1 LGGFTSLPNPSFL
14 HPIIILFITNRL
26 TALGPSVR
34 IFLILILPNAI
45 IPSGEKMRLKDKKA
59 IVTGAGQG
67 IGRSIALKLAQEGA
81 NIVIAEVNPDTGTQT
96 AREVEALGRRGLFI
110 AVDVANQ
117 KQVQTMVDQVL
128 RAWRGIDILVNNA
141 GLDRPS
147 TLLKVKEE
155 DWETVLGVHL
165 KGTLNCIQ
173 AVAPNMIENG
183 YGKIINTSSVWGK
196 SGAVSEICY
205 SSAKAGIIGLTKSV
219 ARELGRYQINVNV
232 VLPGFILTPTVSKMA
247 EKYRNMII
255 ENTPLKRGGQPEEV
269 ANVVAFL
276 ASDEASFM
284 TGAMV
289 EVSGG
294 WNM

>member
-1 LGGFTSLPNPSFL
+1 
-14 HPIIILFITNRL
+14 
-26 TALGPSVR
+26 
-34 IFLILILPNAI
+34 
-45 IPSGEKMRLKDKKA
+45 MRLKDKKA

-67 IGRSIALKLAQEGA
+67 IGRSIALKMAQEGA
-81 NIVIAEVNPDTGTQT
+81 DVVVAEWNPETGSQT
-96 AREVEALGRRGLFI
+96 KKDVQALGREVLLMN
-110 AVDVANQ
+110 VDVVDQ
-117 KQVQTMVDQVL
+117 KQVQQMVAGIL
-128 RAWRGIDILVNNA
+128 ETWGRIDILVNNA
-141 GLDRPS
+141 GFDRPGN
-147 TLLKVKEE
+147 LLKVKEE
-155 DWETVLGVHL
+155 DWDAVLGVHL

-173 AVAPNMIENG
+173 AVASHMIENG
-183 YGKIINTSSVWGK
+183 YGKIVNISSVWGK

-247 EKYRNMII
+247 EKYRDIII
-255 ENTPLKRGGQPEEV
+255 ENTPFKWAGKPEEV

-284 TGAMV
+284 TGAAV

-294 WNM
+294 WMM

>member
-1 LGGFTSLPNPSFL
+1 
-14 HPIIILFITNRL
+14 
-26 TALGPSVR
+26 V
-34 IFLILILPNAI
+34 
-45 IPSGEKMRLKDKKA
+45 RLKDRKA

-67 IGRSIALKLAQEGA
+67 IGRSIALKMAHEGA
-81 NIVIAEVNPDTGTQT
+81 DVVIAEKNPNTGDQT
-96 AREVEALGRRGLFI
+96 KKEVEALGKKALFI
-110 AVDVANQ
+110 AVDVADQ
-117 KQVQTMVDQVL
+117 KQVRNMVEGVL
-128 RAWRGIDILVNNA
+128 RSWGRIDILVNNA
-141 GLDRPS
+141 GFDRGA

-155 DWETVLGVHL
+155 DWDAVLGVHL

-173 AVAPNMIENG
+173 AVAPHMIENS
-183 YGKIINTSSVWGK
+183 YGKIINISSILGK
-196 SGAVSEICY
+196 SGAISGISY

-232 VLPGFILTPTVSKMA
+232 VLPGLILTPTIAKMA
-247 EKYRNMII
+247 EKYQNMII
-255 ENTPLKRGGQPEEV
+255 EATPLRRIGQPEEV

-284 TGAMV
+284 TGAAV

>member
-1 LGGFTSLPNPSFL
+1 
-14 HPIIILFITNRL
+14 
-26 TALGPSVR
+26 
-34 IFLILILPNAI
+34 
-45 IPSGEKMRLKDKKA
+45 MRLKDKKA

-81 NIVIAEVNPDTGTQT
+81 DVVIAEMIPDTGAQT
-96 AREVEALGRRGLFI
+96 AKEVEALGRKALFFS
-110 AVDVANQ
+110 VDVANK
-117 KQVQTMVDQVL
+117 KQVQGMVDQVL
-128 RAWRGIDILVNNA
+128 KAWKRIDILVNNA
-141 GLDRPS
+141 GFDRPGS
-147 TLLKVKEE
+147 LLKVKEE
-155 DWETVLGVHL
+155 DWAAVLGVHL

-173 AVAPNMIENG
+173 AVAPHMIENG
-183 YGKIINTSSVWGK
+183 YGKIINLSSVWGK
-196 SGAVSEICY
+196 RGAVSEISY

-232 VLPGFILTPTVSKMA
+232 ILPGLILTPTIAKMA
-247 EKYRNMII
+247 EKYQNMII
-255 ENTPLKRGGQPEEV
+255 ENTPLKRVGKPEEV

-276 ASDEASFM
+276 VSDEASFV